1 MTFTQR
7 GWHGLTKGISYREL
21 EDLYDSCQ
29 GQADTATPLSVMCA
43 LLWFHSHCCDTIA
56 DSGNSE
62 EKGCA
67 WLAIPG
73 NSS

>member
-1 MTFTQR
+1 MTAA
-7 GWHGLTKGISYREL
+7 K
-21 EDLYDSCQ
+21 

-43 LLWFHSHCCDTIA
+43 LLWFYSHCCDTIA

-73 NSS
+73 YSS